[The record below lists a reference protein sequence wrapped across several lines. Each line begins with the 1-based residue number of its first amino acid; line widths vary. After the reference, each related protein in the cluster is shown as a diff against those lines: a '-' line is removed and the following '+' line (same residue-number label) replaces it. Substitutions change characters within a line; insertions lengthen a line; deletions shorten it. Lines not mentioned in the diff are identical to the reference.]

1 MISVPGKLG
10 FTQEKLKVVL
20 PVGAT
25 ECVVAG
31 DTVLGAVLAALW
43 VLVVRRWV
51 VATSGG
57 VEVAGARRRR
67 RGALPSLAEF
77 SAALSG
83 AAAGCS
89 MVIVMGVD
97 GVVRPLPTMV
107 YPAGTATLILA
118 VKRLMPY
125 PLTWNH
131 RPPSHN

>member
-10 FTQEKLKVVL
+10 FPQEKLKVVL

-31 DTVLGAVLAALW
+31 DTVLGAVLAALG

-57 VEVAGARRRR
+57 VEVAVARRRR
-67 RGALPSLAEF
+67 RRALPSLAEF

-83 AAAGCS
+83 AAARCS
-89 MVIVMGVD
+89 MAIVIEVHII
-97 GVVRPLPTMV
+97 VR
-107 YPAGTATLILA
+107 
-118 VKRLMPY
+118 
-125 PLTWNH
+125 
-131 RPPSHN
+131 